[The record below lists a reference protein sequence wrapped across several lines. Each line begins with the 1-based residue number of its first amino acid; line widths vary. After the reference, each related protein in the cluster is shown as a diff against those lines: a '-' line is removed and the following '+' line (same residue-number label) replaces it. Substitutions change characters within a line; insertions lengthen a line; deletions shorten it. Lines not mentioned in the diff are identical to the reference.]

1 MATLV
6 LNTVGTMLG
15 GPIGGAI
22 GSLVGQTI
30 DQQLFGP
37 GARHGPR
44 LGELA
49 VQTSSYGSAIP
60 KIFGTMRVAGTI
72 VWATDL
78 QEQADTQSAKGQP
91 DTVTYSY
98 SASFA
103 VALSARA
110 IARVGRIWA
119 DGKLIRDSSG
129 QFAVSTD
136 FRCYEGSEDQQPDP
150 LIAAV
155 EGIAST
161 PAYRGVALAV
171 FENLQLAEFGNR
183 IPFLTFEVVAEAAPI
198 AVASVLAAVSE
209 GAVTTGVAGSVTGY
223 AAYGATVE
231 AAIQPLVDVW
241 DIPLFD
247 DGFSLSTSDA
257 PPLPVGRDDTGCSA
271 DSRPSSRTE
280 RSQVAAANLP
290 SSLCLTYY
298 DRDRDYQ
305 TGLAQA
311 SLDRI
316 SSKRDQVEL
325 PAVLDANSAKALAET
340 SLARQWAERDRLTL
354 RLPPSFLDLRPGT
367 LLTTAEDSSFWRTA
381 EVTVDGLA
389 VIARLRPTY
398 VAAGSIPADAGRI
411 VSSSAAIPAPT
422 TLAIVE
428 LPDDGSSS
436 ANSPVVVIAATSAAR
451 TWRAIPL
458 QFDIGGTPASG
469 RSASAASVIGE
480 TLTVLAP
487 GQSAV
492 LDLLNSVDVQLTR
505 PSDWLEGRDDDALAA
520 GENLAAVGSEL
531 IQFGDAVPLGGGR
544 FRLSR
549 LLRGRRGTEWAMAL
563 HSAGAKFVML
573 EASILQRVPLSAARV
588 GAELKVTPRGPADEV
603 SGPVTAIIAGEAMR
617 PPSPVRLSTRA
628 MPSGNLECSWV
639 RRSSKGWAWLDN
651 VDAPLGCSSELYRA
665 TLVGSEAAA
674 ERTVSEPRVEF
685 TPAELASVGLGQA
698 QLSVVQVGDLAA
710 SRPAI
715 LSVTISQD

>member
-110 IARVGRIWA
+110 IAQVGRIWA

-129 QFAVSTD
+129 QFGVSTD

-150 LIAAV
+150 LIVAV

-183 IPFLTFEVVAEAAPI
+183 IPFLTFEVIAEAAPI
-198 AVASVLAAVSE
+198 EVASVLAAVSE
-209 GAVTTGVAGSVTGY
+209 GAVTTGVEGSVTGY
-223 AAYGATVE
+223 AAYGATVK

-271 DSRPSSRTE
+271 DSRPASRTE

-340 SLARQWAERDRLTL
+340 SLAR
-354 RLPPSFLDLRPGT
+354 
-367 LLTTAEDSSFWRTA
+367 
-381 EVTVDGLA
+381 
-389 VIARLRPTY
+389 
-398 VAAGSIPADAGRI
+398 
-411 VSSSAAIPAPT
+411 
-422 TLAIVE
+422 
-428 LPDDGSSS
+428 
-436 ANSPVVVIAATSAAR
+436 
-451 TWRAIPL
+451 
-458 QFDIGGTPASG
+458 
-469 RSASAASVIGE
+469 
-480 TLTVLAP
+480 
-487 GQSAV
+487 
-492 LDLLNSVDVQLTR
+492 
-505 PSDWLEGRDDDALAA
+505 
-520 GENLAAVGSEL
+520 
-531 IQFGDAVPLGGGR
+531 
-544 FRLSR
+544 
-549 LLRGRRGTEWAMAL
+549 
-563 HSAGAKFVML
+563 
-573 EASILQRVPLSAARV
+573 
-588 GAELKVTPRGPADEV
+588 
-603 SGPVTAIIAGEAMR
+603 
-617 PPSPVRLSTRA
+617 
-628 MPSGNLECSWV
+628 
-639 RRSSKGWAWLDN
+639 
-651 VDAPLGCSSELYRA
+651 
-665 TLVGSEAAA
+665 
-674 ERTVSEPRVEF
+674 
-685 TPAELASVGLGQA
+685 
-698 QLSVVQVGDLAA
+698 
-710 SRPAI
+710 
-715 LSVTISQD
+715 